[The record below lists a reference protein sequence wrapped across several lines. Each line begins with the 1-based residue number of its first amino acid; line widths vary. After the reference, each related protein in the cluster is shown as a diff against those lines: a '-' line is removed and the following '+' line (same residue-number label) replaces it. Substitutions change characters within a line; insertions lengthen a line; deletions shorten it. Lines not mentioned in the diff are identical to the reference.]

1 MPARSDGA
9 IALIQTML
17 ALRAEH
23 RTGVLDV
30 RGADV
35 HTLIHFREGTPVFAE
50 DAAISGALNPQ
61 LPQVERA
68 RNEQARAAILRALQR
83 DGSWWSFDDSPER
96 QRPESSFFL
105 DLESIALDVMRHL
118 PSDRKVTDLFSER
131 MDERARVLGD
141 PNELATRFTMTSHE
155 LAFLPKLDGSKTVRA
170 LLGGA
175 HPIDVSALLG
185 TLVLFGAVEL
195 TLSPA
200 ALAKEP
206 VGAEQVFQRGMSAM
220 AEGDEAAAKKYFYEA
235 LRLDPE
241 SPAKS
246 QVRLLALRTTP
257 PPPVVEEIIDEVE
270 PEPEPAVE
278 SVPVP
283 APKAAP
289 EAEAPKAEPE
299 PEDAEID
306 HGPRSRP
313 TMPPRSTPTATAMVQ
328 APPSSK
334 TGLIGVAIVLLGAAA
349 IIAMTRSPPPPVPAS
364 PTPTSIRPPPVV
376 RPAPVDSAPSA
387 QTALVVAAPDAGV
400 EPRLPEKTAVRSD
413 AGNVQLPASAAGHR
427 VFVDGRVQKDGSMLL
442 VLPCGPHLIQI
453 GSHGTQKSIDVL
465 CGREIRLE

>member
-30 RGADV
+30 RGGDV

-50 DAAISGALNPQ
+50 DAAIADALNPQ

-83 DGSWWSFDDSPER
+83 DGSWWAFDDSPDR
-96 QRPESSFFL
+96 QRPDSSFFL
-105 DLESIALDVMRHL
+105 DLESIVLDVMRHL
-118 PSDRKVTDLFSER
+118 PSDRKIADIFSER
-131 MDERARVLGD
+131 MEERARVLGD
-141 PNELATRFTMTSHE
+141 PSELATRFDMSPHE
-155 LAFLPKLDGSKTVRA
+155 LAFLPKLAGSKTVRA

-185 TLVLFGAVEL
+185 TLVLFGALEL
-195 TLSPA
+195 SPSPA
-200 ALAKEP
+200 AVVKEP

-220 AEGDEAAAKKYFYEA
+220 AEGDEPTAKKYFYEA

-241 SPAKS
+241 SPAKH

-257 PPPVVEEIIDEVE
+257 PPPVVEEVLEEVE
-270 PEPEPAVE
+270 PDPEPEPVAQA
-278 SVPVP
+278 S
-283 APKAAP
+283 
-289 EAEAPKAEPE
+289 APKAEPE
-299 PEDAEID
+299 PEVAEVD

-313 TMPPRSTPTATAMVQ
+313 TMPPHSTPTATAMVQ

-349 IIAMTRSPPPPVPAS
+349 IIGMTQSPSPPVPAP
-364 PTPTSIRPPPVV
+364 PTPALIGPQAVV
-376 RPAPVDSAPSA
+376 KTAPVPESAPRAPSA
-387 QTALVVAAPDAGV
+387 LV
-400 EPRLPEKTAVRSD
+400 EPVVEPVVEAGLPEKIAIRSD
-413 AGNVQLPASAAGHR
+413 AGNVQLPASASGHR
-427 VFVDGRVQKDGSMLL
+427 VFIDGRLQKDGSMLL
-442 VLPCGPHLIQI
+442 VLPCGPHVIQI
-453 GSHGTQKSIDVL
+453 GSHGTPKSIDVL
-465 CGREIRLE
+465 CGQEIRLD